1 MRVLLWNGRE
11 LRGRPDAIVPELGQV
26 IGKRQ
31 LKIIVDLRPTGGTAG
46 TGPQAAWRQDAGEA
60 PRPRR

>member
-46 TGPQAAWRQDAGEA
+46 TGP
-60 PRPRR
+60 